1 MGASDYLY
9 GGTGT
14 EEYLQPDTGRATDL
28 LVAGTMA
35 AMFFTPIGGKVLGT
49 AFRGIKKG
57 ATLGARGAV
66 RAGKAAYSAVKGID
80 IKSTALSAKG
90 MALKAYGGVT
100 ALGRGG
106 ARLAETT
113 IRHGGKI
120 APAVLTGSLVAGAA
134 AGIGDEAAGGP
145 ERYTRFEG
153 GMPADNLGA
162 TGDLTLALHSRR

>member
-9 GGTGT
+9 GDTGR

-35 AMFFTPIGGKVLGT
+35 AMFFTPLGGKVMGT
-49 AFRGIKKG
+49 AFRGIKAAGKV
-57 ATLGARGAV
+57 GARGAIK
-66 RAGKAAYSAVKGID
+66 AGKAAYGAVRGID
-80 IKSTALSAKG
+80 VKATALSAKG

-120 APAVLTGSLVAGAA
+120 APAVLTGSLVMGAA
-134 AGIGDEAAGGP
+134 AGIGDESAGGP

-153 GMPADNLGA
+153 GMPSDNLGA